1 LAVEDMLLNVNSV
14 DAYYG
19 RSQALF
25 DVSFDVR
32 PREVVAILGRN
43 GAGKTTTLRTIMGL
57 NAAKEGSVWFDG
69 RAISGQQPHRI
80 SRAGISYV
88 PETRDP
94 FSLLTVE
101 ENIMLGYRPGSP
113 YDLRRILGWFPE
125 LEGLL
130 GRRGSQLSGGQQQM
144 MVIGRGLAPGPR
156 LLLLDEP
163 SQGLAPVIVKAL
175 GRVLDQLRG
184 EDLSI
189 ILVEQNLKFALS
201 LADRIVVLENGCV
214 VDRLDADEGRQQ
226 PERIERYLAIH

>member
-1 LAVEDMLLNVNSV
+1 LAAEGMLLNVEAV

-25 DVSFDVR
+25 NVSFDVGR
-32 PREVVAILGRN
+32 REVVALVGRN

-57 NAAKEGSVWFDG
+57 NVAREGAISFDG
-69 RAISGQQPHRI
+69 KRISGQRPHHI
-80 SRAGISYV
+80 ARAGIGYV
-88 PETRDP
+88 PETRDA

-101 ENIMLGYRPGSP
+101 ENIMLGYRSGSP

-125 LEGLL
+125 LAGLMH
-130 GRRGSQLSGGQQQM
+130 RRGSQLSGGQQQM
-144 MVIGRGLAPGPR
+144 MVIGRGLAPGPP

-163 SQGLAPVIVKAL
+163 SQGLAPVIVRIVA
-175 GRVLDQLRG
+175 RVLSELRG

-189 ILVEQNLKFALS
+189 VLVEQNLNFALS
-201 LADRIVVLENGCV
+201 VADRVVVMENGCV
-214 VDRLDADEGRQQ
+214 VDRLSAAESREH

>member
-1 LAVEDMLLNVNSV
+1 MAVEDMLLNVNSV